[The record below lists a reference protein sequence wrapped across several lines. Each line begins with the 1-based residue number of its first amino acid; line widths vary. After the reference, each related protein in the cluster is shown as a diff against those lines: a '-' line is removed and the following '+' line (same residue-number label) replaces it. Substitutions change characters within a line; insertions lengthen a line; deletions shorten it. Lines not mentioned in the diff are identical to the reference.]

1 VGTDAR
7 EQGSDRADAAL
18 DKGPDAALDELF
30 DHAERVQLVE
40 WSAFSG
46 AKISVLLLGTV
57 AVVAFVT
64 GLSDLSGGPVALDGP
79 LGGLFPGAS
88 DLLRL
93 YGVFFA
99 FLLGAV
105 AVGLQRRLKIAL
117 YGALVALP
125 LVALLPL
132 FTAEATDFPVL
143 LVSLVALPH
152 LVRNRDHFDQ
162 AVDLS
167 PFQTAA
173 LAAFVAVQVYGTVG
187 AYAMRENFTS
197 VTTVTDALYYI
208 VVTGTTVGYGDVTPT
223 TELTKLFTLSVI
235 VLGTGSFTIASGSL
249 LIPALESRISS
260 AFGNMS
266 ASELSLLEDHVLV
279 LGYGDITEPLL
290 DELDGTTEVVVVT
303 EDTDTASTLRDRGFN
318 VLTADPTDAESLRD
332 ARIDAADG
340 VVVATEDDARDV
352 LSILAAR
359 QANPEIRIVAAAADQ
374 KHVDKLDNVGANEV
388 ISPIVIGGRM
398 LGRAVVDTDAP
409 VGFRPTDGAGDSTR
423 ADGEPDARTGDGS
436 DGERSDD
443 DPQS

>member
-7 EQGSDRADAAL
+7 EQGSDSA
-18 DKGPDAALDELF
+18 DAALDELF

-46 AKISVLLLGTV
+46 AKVSVLLLATV

-64 GLSDLSGGPVALDGP
+64 GLSDLSQGAVSLDGP
-79 LGGLFPGAS
+79 LGGLFPGS
-88 DLLRL
+88 SELLRL
-93 YGVFFA
+93 YGVFSA
-99 FLLGAV
+99 FLLSAV
-105 AVGLQRRLKIAL
+105 AIGLQRRLKIAT
-117 YGALVALP
+117 YGAFVALP
-125 LVALLPL
+125 MVGLLPL

-152 LVRNRDHFDQ
+152 LARNREHFDR

-197 VTTVTDALYYI
+197 VVTLTDALYYI

-290 DELDGTTEVVVVT
+290 EELDGTTEVVVVT

-318 VLTADPTDAESLRD
+318 VLTADPTDAGSLRD
-332 ARIDAADG
+332 ARIDAAEG

-352 LSILAAR
+352 LSVLAAR
-359 QANPEIRIVAAAADQ
+359 QANPDVRVVAAAADQ
-374 KHVDKLDNVGANEV
+374 KHVGKLESVGADRV
-388 ISPIVIGGRM
+388 LSPVVIGGRM
-398 LGRAVVDTDAP
+398 LGRAVVDEDAP
-409 VGFRPTDGAGDSTR
+409 VGFDTSDETPPDETSA
-423 ADGEPDARTGDGS
+423 GEPDS
-436 DGERSDD
+436 
-443 DPQS
+443 

>member
-1 VGTDAR
+1 MGTDAR
-7 EQGSDRADAAL
+7 EQGADAA
-18 DKGPDAALDELF
+18 DATLDELF
-30 DHAERVQLVE
+30 DHAERVKLIE
-40 WSAFSG
+40 WSTFSG
-46 AKISVLLLGTV
+46 AKVSVLLLATV

-64 GLSDLSGGPVALDGP
+64 GLSDLSQGAVSLDGP
-79 LGGLFPGAS
+79 LGGLFPGTS

-99 FLLGAV
+99 FLLGVLA
-105 AVGLQRRLKIAL
+105 AGLQRRLKIAM
-117 YGALVALP
+117 YGAFVAVP
-125 LVALLPL
+125 LLALLPL
-132 FTAEATDFPVL
+132 FTAEATDLPVL
-143 LVSLVALPH
+143 LGSLLALPH
-152 LVRNRDHFDQ
+152 LVRNREHFDR

-173 LAAFVAVQVYGTVG
+173 LAAFLVVQVYGTVG
-187 AYAMRENFTS
+187 AYALRESFTS
-197 VTTVTDALYYI
+197 VSTVTDALYYI

-290 DELDGTTEVVVVT
+290 DELDGTTDIVVVT
-303 EDTDTASTLRDRGFN
+303 ENTDTASALRDREFN
-318 VLTADPTDAESLRD
+318 VLTADPTDAGSLRD

-340 VVVATEDDARDV
+340 VVVATEDDAHDV
-352 LSILAAR
+352 LAILAAR
-359 QANPEIRIVAAAADQ
+359 QANPDIRIVAAAADQ
-374 KHVDKLDNVGANEV
+374 KHVEKLRSVGADEV

-398 LGRAVVDTDAP
+398 LGRAVVDADAP
-409 VGFRPTDGAGDSTR
+409 VGDTSTDGTDDSMGTSEESDAGD
-423 ADGEPDARTGDGS
+423 DDQPNGEPPDGP
-436 DGERSDD
+436 R
-443 DPQS
+443 

>member
-1 VGTDAR
+1 VGTETRDEGTAA
-7 EQGSDRADAAL
+7 ADAAL
-18 DKGPDAALDELF
+18 EELF
-30 DHAERVQLVE
+30 DHTERVRLVE

-46 AKISVLLLGTV
+46 AKVSVLLLGTV

-64 GLSDLSGGPVALDGP
+64 GLSDLSQGAVSLDGP
-79 LGGLFPGAS
+79 LAGLFPGAS

-99 FLLGAV
+99 FLLGAL
-105 AVGLQRRLKIAL
+105 AVGLQRRLKIAM
-117 YGALVALP
+117 YAAFVALP

-143 LVSLVALPH
+143 LVSLLALPH
-152 LVRNRDHFDQ
+152 LVRNRDHFDK
-162 AVDLS
+162 AVDLT

-187 AYAMRENFTS
+187 AYALRENFTS
-197 VTTVTDALYYI
+197 VETVTDALYYI

-235 VLGTGSFTIASGSL
+235 VLGTGSFTVASGSL

-279 LGYGDITEPLL
+279 LGYGDVTEPLL
-290 DELDGTTEVVVVT
+290 DELDGTAELVVVT

-318 VLTADPTDAESLRD
+318 VLTADPTDVESLRD

-352 LSILAAR
+352 LAILAAR
-359 QANPEIRIVAAAADQ
+359 QANPEVRIVAAAADQ
-374 KHVDKLDNVGANEV
+374 KHVDKLGSVGADEV
-388 ISPIVIGGRM
+388 ISPVVIGGRL
-398 LGRAVVDTDAP
+398 LGRAVVDADAP
-409 VGFRPTDGAGDSTR
+409 VGFDSP
-423 ADGEPDARTGDGS
+423 DDEPDADEPADELDGDPN
-436 DGERSDD
+436 DDTRS
-443 DPQS
+443 